1 MYRKLQD
8 FLEAYETLS
17 TGTQR
22 VLDSIGDEHL
32 GQRITDGHRSLGEIA
47 WHITVTVPE
56 MMQHTGLGIA
66 AVDHEA
72 APPTSAKVIADAYRD
87 ASAELKR
94 QVSAS
99 WDDASLE
106 LFDNLYGE
114 EWQRGRTLEI
124 LIHHEIHHRA
134 QAMVLMRQAGIA
146 VPGLFGP
153 AKEEWAQMGMNA
165 PAY

>member
-8 FLEAYETLS
+8 FLETYETLS
-17 TGTQR
+17 EGTQR
-22 VLDSIGDEHL
+22 AFDTIGDEHL
-32 GQRITDGHRSLGEIA
+32 GQRIAEGHRSLGEIA
-47 WHITVTVPE
+47 WHIVVTIPE
-56 MMQHTGLGIA
+56 MMRHTGLGLG
-66 AVDHEA
+66 AVDPE
-72 APPTSAKVIADAYRD
+72 APPPESAKAIADAYRA
-87 ASAELKR
+87 ASAEFKH
-94 QVSAS
+94 QITEA

-106 LFDNLYGE
+106 VSDNLYGQ
-114 EWQRGRTLEI
+114 EWKRGQTLEI

-153 AKEEWAQMGMNA
+153 AKEEWAQMGMDA